1 MKKNKTKKKT
11 IRNSKKYPALEKS
24 VNLKT
29 RQDLVDYDYLN
40 KLSPDELEFLNK
52 FTEETV
58 STSFTKKNG
67 KYSGNLHKKK
77 SQKKE
82 LWNSNNSR
90 NRCQYTRAKAMG
102 ILKDGETVVNH
113 LEDKSNMSTNKLED
127 HLIDILSSTVEPTID
142 FIDEGY
148 EQIMT
153 KGGLRWK
160 KKLSK

>member
-1 MKKNKTKKKT
+1 
-11 IRNSKKYPALEKS
+11 
-24 VNLKT
+24 
-29 RQDLVDYDYLN
+29 
-40 KLSPDELEFLNK
+40 
-52 FTEETV
+52 
-58 STSFTKKNG
+58 
-67 KYSGNLHKKK
+67 
-77 SQKKE
+77 
-82 LWNSNNSR
+82 
-90 NRCQYTRAKAMG
+90 MG